1 MKRAGVPLGTLPAVN
16 WDMHPRKK
24 NGERKDKKNHR
35 MHEAVDAR
43 HAAAKDKPKERNDNP
58 KDIQTFKPGSAN
70 DRSAPPH

>member
-1 MKRAGVPLGTLPAVN
+1 
-16 WDMHPRKK
+16 
-24 NGERKDKKNHR
+24 

-43 HAAAKDKPKERNDNP
+43 HAAAEDKPKERDDNQ